1 LINLYHVTKSNYPG
15 LEEDRRYL
23 CPHVYQLVKMQH
35 RSMATFHP
43 FPRLPLELR
52 MQIWTQAVT
61 HERVVKVRACT
72 GGARAYWSPTPA
84 PAVTRACQESRKC
97 CSYQPAFKVAESPRH
112 IWTCFESDIIQLES
126 RLIESFVKRED
137 SLEKTEIR
145 HLRLEVLY
153 NGDDNSK
160 WFFHYHSYRIRTS
173 LSPAMSWWTMGC
185 INVAK

>member
-1 LINLYHVTKSNYPG
+1 
-15 LEEDRRYL
+15 
-23 CPHVYQLVKMQH
+23 MQH